1 MSQEALEE
9 ISKMYALELATDRGT
24 PTVSGASVTGDT
36 VLDTLRRNDPVLEGE
51 ERALEIE
58 WTQIKDNFRN
68 GKAKEV
74 WQRLVPEVLVWTDG
88 VAAVKTK
95 IANCDVMK
103 DGSTVFFEYNAGLDA
118 AQAVKK
124 HGYARLKGAS
134 VQEVLDAS
142 IAIVMSHLKGSD
154 SALFAAGKN
163 KDVFKYVKKEF
174 NAYKPKPVLQHYNVN
189 PLYEDFAKLAKIG
202 EGKRHRAATVDP
214 SDDWLHV
221 WKARDSVPA
230 GGAWKFFSGNSALK
244 KIDGVPLLQQSD
256 MPKATPDQHSPV
268 HAIMPYSSPLHYTA
282 GLGQFNSD
290 VW

>member
-9 ISKMYALELATDRGT
+9 ISKTYALELATDRHN
-24 PTVSGASVTGDT
+24 PTVSGATVTGDT
-36 VLDTLRRNDPVLEGE
+36 ILDTLRRNEPVLEAE
-51 ERALEIE
+51 ERALETE
-58 WTQIKDNFRN
+58 WAKIKDTFQN

-88 VAAVKTK
+88 IAAVKTK

-134 VQEVLDAS
+134 VQEVVDAC

-154 SALFAAGKN
+154 SALFSAGKN
-163 KDVFKYVKKEF
+163 KDVFKYVKKELS
-174 NAYKPKPVLQHYNVN
+174 AYKPKPVLQHYHVT
-189 PLYEDFAKLAKIG
+189 PQYEDFAKLAKIG
-202 EGKRHRAATVDP
+202 EGKRRRAATVDP
-214 SDDWLHV
+214 SDDWLQV
-221 WKARDSVPA
+221 WKTIDAVPA

-244 KIDGVPLLQQSD
+244 KIDNVPLLQASD
-256 MPKATPDQHSPV
+256 MPKATTDQHSPV

>member
-95 IANCDVMK
+95 IGANHFSRLSNKMFK
-103 DGSTVFFEYNAGLDA
+103 TITQFFL
-118 AQAVKK
+118 
-124 HGYARLKGAS
+124 
-134 VQEVLDAS
+134 
-142 IAIVMSHLKGSD
+142 
-154 SALFAAGKN
+154 LF
-163 KDVFKYVKKEF
+163 EF
-174 NAYKPKPVLQHYNVN
+174 SLSQ
-189 PLYEDFAKLAKIG
+189 
-202 EGKRHRAATVDP
+202 
-214 SDDWLHV
+214 
-221 WKARDSVPA
+221 
-230 GGAWKFFSGNSALK
+230 
-244 KIDGVPLLQQSD
+244 
-256 MPKATPDQHSPV
+256 
-268 HAIMPYSSPLHYTA
+268 
-282 GLGQFNSD
+282 
-290 VW
+290 